1 MSSAKPGD
9 NQASGNQ
16 AETNGQLLPER
27 VAGLAGELTEAQDES
42 RRRRL
47 ARQIP
52 ELASR
57 SGQATWRGL
66 ATGRDMAWQRLQSG
80 AGAAGRRTR
89 PATAVAVSGAQA
101 GGSATLRGLR
111 AGSQWLAAQVLEMA
125 PKIPIRNLATLRA
138 QHPAFDTEQ
147 LADSLIVGASRAS
160 AGVGAAVGVAAA
172 LPFIPTLPVELG
184 VETLALVGI
193 ELKLIAELHEVYGM
207 PAPGS
212 GPQRMIAYVGS
223 WADRRGVRI
232 TTSGLAL
239 AVGSPL
245 RRKLERRLLA
255 KASQSALALA
265 PLLTGAA
272 AGALIDHHETR
283 KLGNLVR
290 ADLRKRAAGMIE

>member
-1 MSSAKPGD
+1 MSSAKPVD

-27 VAGLAGELTEAQDES
+27 VAGLAGELTEAQDVS

-125 PKIPIRNLATLRA
+125 PKIPIRN
-138 QHPAFDTEQ
+138 
-147 LADSLIVGASRAS
+147 
-160 AGVGAAVGVAAA
+160 
-172 LPFIPTLPVELG
+172 
-184 VETLALVGI
+184 
-193 ELKLIAELHEVYGM
+193 
-207 PAPGS
+207 
-212 GPQRMIAYVGS
+212 
-223 WADRRGVRI
+223 
-232 TTSGLAL
+232 
-239 AVGSPL
+239 
-245 RRKLERRLLA
+245 
-255 KASQSALALA
+255 
-265 PLLTGAA
+265 
-272 AGALIDHHETR
+272 
-283 KLGNLVR
+283 
-290 ADLRKRAAGMIE
+290 